1 MKELIFRRRNEMNVR
16 TFLLIY
22 LCALIIICSIVLGF
36 LFLKNVQ
43 VVKTENLEEISKI
56 VRVTLQEIR
65 DRVSKDTESFFQA
78 ETVDFGVNKKSG
90 HIYLVNE
97 SGKPL
102 TQDGKTIDMT
112 EDLMF
117 SLLTGDPVPI
127 IIAQNSRLFVR
138 VIKAKDFVFD
148 TFLVYEEDVT
158 DQIKYAFTFLSNV
171 TKEMANVGNN
181 IDLPISDNLLK
192 AAQASWN
199 PVSTAA
205 KFDKK
210 QYLVVAT
217 PFLDNIGWHT
227 EGIIVVGLNVADFK
241 AQVMNSLY
249 LMIVIV
255 ATLLVV
261 CLLLVLSSKVP
272 LLSSRLYS
280 ILVLISFV
288 FITFFLKNSYD
299 KFCKETVHD
308 FSTSLHKYVDQYAK
322 SSKNLS
328 DLTRV
333 FNLVAFDQTGKLIS
347 SSTVITA
354 NLKKEIGTLAKLVP
368 SRTFHTIRGLKIF
381 VFQVGETKIGYL
393 PLRVNTQGKNLVL
406 IFFVV
411 LSSLAFAL
419 FALDFIVRNIRNRL
433 ILRNTMKGYA
443 FLLPGVFMFMM
454 WLLIPIVFSLY
465 LSFHEWSMVD
475 PLKPFVGFGN
485 FVNVFKDKDIMRS
498 LKNTAV
504 YTLNV
509 PIGMALSLGV
519 ALLMNKKIKGINVLR
534 LLYFLPSISSFVAIS
549 IVWQWIYNPEFG
561 LLNYLLGFFKV
572 PPQRWLSDPKT
583 AMMSIMIMTIWMNL
597 GYQMV
602 IYLAGLKGIPSY
614 LYEVADLDGANSWN
628 KFLHITLPML
638 QPTNVFL
645 LITSIIGSFQ
655 VFTPVYVMTQGGP
668 AGTTNVF
675 VYHIYNTAWKSFSM
689 GYASAQSWF
698 LFLLIFTA
706 SFIQFKLMGKTF
718 YEE

>member
-1 MKELIFRRRNEMNVR
+1 MNVR
-16 TFLLIY
+16 IFLFIY
-22 LCALIIICSIVLGF
+22 LCAVIVICSIVLGV
-36 LFLKNVQ
+36 LFLKTIQ
-43 VVKTENLEEISKI
+43 SVKSENLEESSKV
-56 VRVTLQEIR
+56 VRATLQEIR
-65 DRVSKDTESFFQA
+65 DKVSRNAESFFQA
-78 ETVDFGVNKKSG
+78 EIVDFGENKKSG

-102 TQDGKTIDMT
+102 TQDGKTIELT
-112 EDLMF
+112 EDLIF
-117 SLLTGDPVPI
+117 SLLTGDPVPT
-127 IIAQNSRLFVR
+127 IIAQDSRLLVR
-138 VIKAKDFVFD
+138 VIRAKDFAFD
-148 TFLVYEEDVT
+148 TFLVYEEDIT
-158 DQIKYAFTFLSNV
+158 NQIDYAFTFISNL
-171 TKEMANVGNN
+171 TKEIVKVGNN
-181 IDLPISDNLLK
+181 IELPVSDNLLK
-192 AAQASWN
+192 VAQSSWN
-199 PVSTAA
+199 PVSTSARYNN
-205 KFDKK
+205 K

-241 AQVMNSLY
+241 ARVMNSLY
-249 LMIVIV
+249 LMVIIV
-255 ATLLVV
+255 AALMIICLFIVLL
-261 CLLLVLSSKVP
+261 SKAP
-272 LLSSRLYS
+272 LLSSRLCS
-280 ILVLISFV
+280 VLVLISFV
-288 FITFFLKNSYD
+288 FITFFLKESYD
-299 KFCKETVHD
+299 RFSQETVSG
-308 FSTSLHKYVDQYAK
+308 FSRSLNRYMEQYAK
-322 SSKNLS
+322 SSKNLV
-328 DLTRV
+328 DLTRI
-333 FNLVAFDQTGKLIS
+333 FNLVAFDENEKLIS
-347 SSTVITA
+347 SSTAITA
-354 NLKKEIGTLAKLVP
+354 NLKKEINTLAKLVP
-368 SRTFHTIRGLKIF
+368 SKDFYTIRGLKIF
-381 VFQVGETKIGYL
+381 VFKTGETKMGYL
-393 PLRVNTQGKNLVL
+393 PLRVNTQGKNLILV
-406 IFFVV
+406 FFVV
-411 LSSLAFAL
+411 LSSVAFAL
-419 FALDFIVRNIRNRL
+419 FALDFVIRNIRNRL
-433 ILRNTMKGYA
+433 VLRNTIKGYA
-443 FLLPGVFMFMM
+443 FLIPGVFMFMM

-519 ALLMNKKIKGINVLR
+519 ALLMNKKIKGINILR

-628 KFLHITLPML
+628 KFLYITLPML